1 MTSLSR
7 SQQLHA
13 NTFAARAG
21 RWSAQHR
28 RTAIFGWIA
37 FVVVAFLIG
46 GAVGVKKPTEY
57 IGPGESGHADRLAED
72 HFPKDAGES
81 VLIQAAKGGT
91 VRDAA
96 VRKAV
101 DDTIAAVSGKPR
113 VAEVESPYA
122 KGNET
127 QIAKD
132 GRSALVTFKVRGDVD
147 QTSSAIDAVVAAVDR
162 VKAQNP
168 GVFVGEFG
176 AASADKALSKSFEDD
191 FKKAET
197 LSLPITLVI
206 LIVAF
211 GALVAAGI
219 PLLLGLSAVMAT
231 LGLVALPSQIVPM
244 DDMISSII
252 LLIGLAVGV
261 DYTLF
266 YLRREREEK
275 ARGAGK
281 LEAVHTAAATSGRAV
296 LVSGFTVMSAMA
308 GLLLAGDRTFT
319 SLGIGAIMVVA
330 VAMIGSVTVV
340 PAVLAAL
347 GDKVDR
353 GRIPF
358 VHRLRR
364 TPKGTSGESRLWG
377 AVLTR
382 VLKRPALS
390 AGLATALLVALAIP
404 AFSMHTVQTGTDDLP
419 RKLEVMQV
427 YDRMQA
433 AFPGGEIP
441 AVVAI
446 EGSDVTS
453 PLVAAAVKEL
463 ESRAAATGTMNAPVD
478 VSVSPDKHV
487 ALISVPMK
495 GNGTDDLS
503 SRAVAALR
511 GGIVH
516 DTVGTAPGVREAYV
530 SGMAAQSQDWNDL
543 MKSRAPL
550 VFAFVLAL
558 AFLLLLVTFRS
569 VVIPVKA
576 IVLNLMSVAAAY
588 GILVWVFQYGHL
600 EGLLGFTSNGGVTS
614 WLPMFLFVILFG
626 LSMDYHVFILSR
638 IREAV
643 DRGMR
648 TEDAVAHGI
657 RATAGTVTSAAIVMV
672 AVFGV
677 FATLSSLDFKQMGVG
692 LAVAIFIDAT
702 IVRAVLL
709 PATMKLLGTW
719 NWYLPRRLD
728 WLPQVAHEP
737 SVEGAKA

>member
-1 MTSLSR
+1 V
-7 SQQLHA
+7 HA

-28 RTAIFGWIA
+28 KAAIWGWIA
-37 FVVVAFLIG
+37 FVAVAFVIG

-57 IGPGESGHADRLAED
+57 IGPGESGRADQLALD
-72 HFPKDAGES
+72 HFPKDASES
-81 VLIQAAKGGT
+81 VLIQAATGGT
-91 VRDAA
+91 ARDAA

-113 VAEVESPYA
+113 VAEVKSPYA
-122 KGNET
+122 AGNAN

-132 GRSALVTFKVRGDVD
+132 GRSVLVNFKVRGDEEQTVD
-147 QTSSAIDAVVAAVDR
+147 AIDPVVSAVQQ

-168 GVFVGEFG
+168 GVFVGQFG
-176 AASADKALSKSFEDD
+176 AASANKALSKSFEDD

-197 LSLPITLVI
+197 LSLPITLAI

-231 LGLVALPSQIVPM
+231 LGLIALPSQIVPM

-281 LEAVHTAAATSGRAV
+281 IEAVHTAAATSGRAV
-296 LVSGFTVMSAMA
+296 LVSGFTVMAAMA
-308 GLLLAGDRTFT
+308 GMLLAGDRTFT

-330 VAMIGSVTVV
+330 VAMIGSLTVV
-340 PAVLAAL
+340 PAMLAWL
-347 GDKVDR
+347 GDRVDK
-353 GRIPF
+353 GRVPF
-358 VHRLRR
+358 LHRLRR
-364 TPKGTSGESRLWG
+364 ADGESRVWG
-377 AVLTR
+377 AILTR

-390 AGLATALLVALAIP
+390 AGLAAAVLIALAIP

-419 RKLEVMQV
+419 RKLEVMRV

-433 AFPGGEIP
+433 SFPGGEIP
-441 AVVAI
+441 AIVAVQAD
-446 EGSDVTS
+446 DVTT
-453 PLVAAAVKEL
+453 PQVASAIKEL
-463 ESRAAATGTMNAPVD
+463 ERPAVATGTMNAPVD

-487 ALISVPMK
+487 ALINVPMK
-495 GNGTDDLS
+495 GNGTDEVS
-503 SRAVAALR
+503 SKAVTALR
-511 GGIVH
+511 SGIV
-516 DTVGTAPGVREAYV
+516 DSTVGNAPGVRNAYV
-530 SGMAAQSQDWNDL
+530 SGMAAQSSDWNDL

-550 VFAFVLAL
+550 VFAFVLTL

-569 VVIPVKA
+569 LIIPIKA
-576 IVLNLMSVAAAY
+576 IVLNLLSVAAAY
-588 GILVWVFQYGHL
+588 GVLVWVFQDGHL
-600 EGLLGFTSNGGVTS
+600 EGLLNFESNGGVTS

-638 IREAV
+638 VREAF

-648 TEDAVAHGI
+648 TEDAVAYGI
-657 RATAGTVTSAAIVMV
+657 KATASTVTSAAVVMV
-672 AVFGV
+672 AVFAI

-692 LAVAIFIDAT
+692 LAVAILIDAT

-709 PATMKLLGTW
+709 PATMKLLGKW
-719 NWYLPRRLD
+719 NWYLPRSLD
-728 WLPQVAHEP
+728 WLPRISHEP
-737 SVEGAKA
+737 AIEGAKA

>member
-1 MTSLSR
+1 
-7 SQQLHA
+7 LHA

-28 RTAIFGWIA
+28 KTAIWGWIA
-37 FVVVAFLIG
+37 FVAVAFVIG
-46 GAVGVKKPTEY
+46 GALGVKKPTEY
-57 IGPGESGHADRLAED
+57 IGPGESGRADKLALD
-72 HFPKDAGES
+72 HFPKDQSES
-81 VLIQAAKGGT
+81 VLIQAAKGGSA
-91 VRDAA
+91 RDAS

-113 VAEVESPYA
+113 VAEVQSPYA
-122 KGNET
+122 KGNDN
-127 QIAKD
+127 QISKD
-132 GRSALVTFKVRGDVD
+132 GRSVLVNFKVRGDDEQTVD
-147 QTSSAIDAVVAAVDR
+147 AIDPVVAAVDR
-162 VKAQNP
+162 VKAQNS

-176 AASADKALSKSFEDD
+176 GASADKALSKSFEDD

-197 LSLPITLVI
+197 LSLPITLLI
-206 LIVAF
+206 LVVAF

-219 PLLLGLSAVMAT
+219 PLLLGLTAVMAT
-231 LGLVALPSQIVPM
+231 LGLVAIPSQIVPM
-244 DDMISSII
+244 DEMISSII

-275 ARGAGK
+275 AKGAGK
-281 LEAVHTAAATSGRAV
+281 IEAVHTAAATSGRAV
-296 LVSGFTVMSAMA
+296 LVSGFTVMAAMA

-330 VAMIGSVTVV
+330 VAMIGSLTVV
-340 PAVLAAL
+340 PAMLAWL
-347 GDKVDR
+347 GDRVDK

-358 VHRLRR
+358 LHRLRR
-364 TPKGTSGESRLWG
+364 ADGESRVWG
-377 AVLTR
+377 AILTR

-390 AGLATALLVALAIP
+390 AAVATALLVALAIP

-419 RKLEVMQV
+419 RKLEVMRV

-433 AFPGGEIP
+433 SFPGGEIP
-441 AVVAI
+441 AVVAVQAD
-446 EGSDVTS
+446 DVTTPQFAS
-453 PLVAAAVKEL
+453 AVKEL
-463 ESRAAATGTMNAPVD
+463 ERKAVATGAMNAPVD

-487 ALISVPMK
+487 ALINVPMK
-495 GNGTDDLS
+495 GNGTDAAS
-503 SRAVAALR
+503 TRAVAELR
-511 GGIVH
+511 GGIV
-516 DTVGTAPGVREAYV
+516 DSTVAKAPGVRDAYV
-530 SGMAAQSQDWNDL
+530 SGMAAQSSDWNDL

-550 VFAFVLAL
+550 VFAFVLTL

-569 VVIPVKA
+569 LIIPIKA
-576 IVLNLMSVAAAY
+576 IVLNLLSVAAAY
-588 GILVWVFQYGHL
+588 GVLVWVFQDGHL
-600 EGLLGFTSNGGVTS
+600 EGLLDFESNGGVTS

-657 RATAGTVTSAAIVMV
+657 KATAGTVTSAAIVMV
-672 AVFGV
+672 AVFAI
-677 FATLSSLDFKQMGVG
+677 FATLSSIDFKEMGVG
-692 LAVAIFIDAT
+692 LSVAILIDAT

-709 PATMKLLGTW
+709 PATMKLLGKW
-719 NWYLPRRLD
+719 NWYLPRKLE

>member
-1 MTSLSR
+1 
-7 SQQLHA
+7 LHA

-28 RTAIFGWIA
+28 KTAIWGWIA
-37 FVVVAFLIG
+37 FVAVAFVIG
-46 GAVGVKKPTEY
+46 GALGVKKPTEY
-57 IGPGESGHADRLAED
+57 IGPGESGRADKLALD
-72 HFPKDAGES
+72 HFPKDQSES
-81 VLIQAAKGGT
+81 VLIQAAKGGSA
-91 VRDAA
+91 RDAS

-113 VAEVESPYA
+113 VAEVQSPYA
-122 KGNET
+122 KGNDN
-127 QIAKD
+127 QISKD
-132 GRSALVTFKVRGDVD
+132 GRSVLVNFKVRGDDEQTVD
-147 QTSSAIDAVVAAVDR
+147 AIDPVVAAVDR
-162 VKAQNP
+162 VKAQNS

-176 AASADKALSKSFEDD
+176 GASADKALSKSFEDD

-197 LSLPITLVI
+197 LSLPITLLI
-206 LIVAF
+206 LVVAF

-219 PLLLGLSAVMAT
+219 PLLLGLTAVMAT
-231 LGLVALPSQIVPM
+231 LGLVAIPSQIVPM
-244 DDMISSII
+244 DEMISSII

-275 ARGAGK
+275 AKGAGK
-281 LEAVHTAAATSGRAV
+281 IEAVHTAAATSGRAV
-296 LVSGFTVMSAMA
+296 LVSGFTVMAAMA

-330 VAMIGSVTVV
+330 VAMIGSLTVV
-340 PAVLAAL
+340 PAMLAWL
-347 GDKVDR
+347 GDRVDK

-358 VHRLRR
+358 LHRLRR
-364 TPKGTSGESRLWG
+364 ADGESRVWG
-377 AVLTR
+377 AILAR

-390 AGLATALLVALAIP
+390 AAVATALLVALAIP

-419 RKLEVMQV
+419 RKLEVMRV

-433 AFPGGEIP
+433 SFPGGEIP
-441 AVVAI
+441 AVVAVQAD
-446 EGSDVTS
+446 DVTTPQFAS
-453 PLVAAAVKEL
+453 AVKEL
-463 ESRAAATGTMNAPVD
+463 ERKAVATGAMNAPVD

-487 ALISVPMK
+487 ALINVPMK
-495 GNGTDDLS
+495 GNGTDAAS
-503 SRAVAALR
+503 TRAVAELR
-511 GGIVH
+511 GGIV
-516 DTVGTAPGVREAYV
+516 DSTVAKAPGVRDAYV
-530 SGMAAQSQDWNDL
+530 SGMAAQSSDWNDL

-550 VFAFVLAL
+550 VFAFVLTL

-569 VVIPVKA
+569 LIIPIKA
-576 IVLNLMSVAAAY
+576 IVLNLLSVAAAY
-588 GILVWVFQYGHL
+588 GVLVWVFQDGHL
-600 EGLLGFTSNGGVTS
+600 EGLLDFESNGGVTS

-657 RATAGTVTSAAIVMV
+657 KATAGTVTSAAIVMV
-672 AVFGV
+672 AVFAI
-677 FATLSSLDFKQMGVG
+677 FATLSSIDFKEMGVG
-692 LAVAIFIDAT
+692 LSVAILIDAT

-709 PATMKLLGTW
+709 PATMKLLGEW
-719 NWYLPRRLD
+719 NWYLPRKLE
-728 WLPQVAHEP
+728 WLPRVAHEP
-737 SVEGAKA
+737 SVEGAKACLN